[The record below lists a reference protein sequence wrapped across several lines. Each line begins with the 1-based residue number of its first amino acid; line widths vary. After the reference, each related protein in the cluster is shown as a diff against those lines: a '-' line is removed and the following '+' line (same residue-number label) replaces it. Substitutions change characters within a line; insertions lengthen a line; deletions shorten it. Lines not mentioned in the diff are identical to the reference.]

1 MNQLATAFSIAAA
14 YLREKK
20 LATALNV
27 LLLGLGVGTII
38 ALVLLLAQAEDRM
51 ERDSA
56 GIDLVIGAKGSPMQ
70 LILSSV
76 FQVDIPTGNILAA
89 DAAPIISSPMVKRA
103 VPLALGDSYKSF
115 RIVGTSKDY
124 LHLYQ
129 GKVAGG
135 RLWEKP
141 LEAVLG
147 ADAARATGLGVG
159 AKFVGTHGLAEG
171 GGSEHGDHP
180 YIVVGVLASSGTVM
194 DRLILTDLASVWE
207 LHDHTGP
214 PAMASAPSTPAKQNT
229 AKDVKHQHGDKPGKK
244 HDHAHDAKPQHGEK
258 PGNKHDHAHDAKPTP
273 AGKVDDH
280 EHGEDEKREVTAYLI
295 QYATPLAAV
304 SFPRTVN
311 ASSAMQA
318 ASLALESARLFQL
331 VGVGVS
337 ALKGFA
343 VVMMVCAGLG
353 IFIGLMNAL
362 DERRADLALLRVL
375 GASPMVVVLS
385 TMLQGAILGILGV
398 ILGVT
403 MGHAAAEWI
412 GQTFAASQR
421 VAIGGR
427 VWITQEWWIIGG
439 ALVLALVAS
448 LMPAWRAYR
457 DATPELLAEK

>member
-103 VPLALGDSYKSF
+103 VPLALGDSYKGF

-147 ADAARATGLGVG
+147 ADAAHATGLGVG

-207 LHDHTGP
+207 LHDHTAP

-229 AKDVKHQHGDKPGKK
+229 AKDVKHQHGD
-244 HDHAHDAKPQHGEK
+244 K

-318 ASLALESARLFQL
+318 ASPALESARLFQL
-331 VGVGVS
+331 VGVGVT

>member
-1 MNQLATAFSIAAA
+1 MKQFSTAFSIAAA

-76 FQVDIPTGNILAA
+76 FQVDIPTGNVLAS
-89 DAAPIISSPMVKRA
+89 DAAPIIASRMVKRA
-103 VPLALGDSYKSF
+103 VPLALGDSHKGF

-124 LHLYQ
+124 LDLYQ
-129 GKVAGG
+129 GKVASG

-159 AKFVGTHGLAEG
+159 AKFVGTHGLAASG
-171 GGSEHGDHP
+171 TSEHGDHP
-180 YIVVGVLASSGTVM
+180 YVVVGVLASSGSVM
-194 DRLILTDLASVWE
+194 DRLILTDLASVWA
-207 LHDHTGP
+207 LHDHPAP
-214 PAMASAPSTPAKQNT
+214 PAAVTKPVGGKTDKHHHAESSAKKHANAHEAKSASANT
-229 AKDVKHQHGDKPGKK
+229 AH
-244 HDHAHDAKPQHGEK
+244 
-258 PGNKHDHAHDAKPTP
+258 
-273 AGKVDDH
+273 DH
-280 EHGEDEKREVTAYLI
+280 EHEDDEKREVTAYLI
-295 QYATPLAAV
+295 QYSTPLAAV

-318 ASLALESARLFQL
+318 ASPALESARLFQL
-331 VGVGVS
+331 VGVGVT

-343 VVMMVCAGLG
+343 AMMMVCAGLG

-375 GASPMVVVLS
+375 GASPTVILLS
-385 TMLQGAILGILGV
+385 TLLQGAILGILGV
-398 ILGVT
+398 ILGLAV
-403 MGHAAAEWI
+403 GHGAAEWI
-412 GQTFAASQR
+412 GHAYAASQR

-427 VWITQEWWIIGG
+427 VWVTQEWWIIGG
-439 ALVLALVAS
+439 ALSLSLVAS
-448 LMPAWRAYR
+448 LIPAWRSYR
-457 DATPELLAEK
+457 DATPELLAAK